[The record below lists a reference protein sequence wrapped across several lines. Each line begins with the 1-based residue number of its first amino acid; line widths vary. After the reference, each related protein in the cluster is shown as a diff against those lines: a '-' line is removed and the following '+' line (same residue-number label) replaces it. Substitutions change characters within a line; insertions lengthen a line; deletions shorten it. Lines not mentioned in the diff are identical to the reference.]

1 MYLSQLLPRKQCSI
15 LSVVFLLYNVKTMG
29 KKKNT
34 EATESLVIALH
45 IVSKNV
51 MYSQYYFFDD
61 L

>member
-51 MYSQYYFFDD
+51 MYSRYWFFDD